1 MLIYFLQYELI
12 SLFRQP
18 KKAKAKSLLSSSR
31 LYAEGEKVDGSFSE
45 EIRGKI
51 FMQIEKICKTSCWC
65 KHLHC
70 LGKRAQ
76 SQEASRQD
84 QNSLIKNISV
94 SGKDWEST
102 VNNIW
107 VVRKGCTNLCA
118 PTLVNLINTNQS
130 RFIFQTQR
138 KHWVMGDTLWPNF
151 QKILNVQYNRLH

>member
-1 MLIYFLQYELI
+1 MDLFL
-12 SLFRQP
+12 
-18 KKAKAKSLLSSSR
+18 KKSVAKFSCRSKRFAKLASD
-31 LYAEGEKVDGSFSE
+31 VN
-45 EIRGKI
+45 
-51 FMQIEKICKTSCWC
+51 

-118 PTLVNLINTNQS
+118 PTLVNLTNTNQS
-130 RFIFQTQR
+130 RSIFQQ
-138 KHWVMGDTLWPNF
+138 
-151 QKILNVQYNRLH
+151 